1 MLFLNVYGNSS
12 ISSTFPS
19 KYMVFSYL
27 HANVIIIMGTTTI
40 IANIKGGLNKTH
52 AKFILKNGFL
62 WLENFFM
69 KAKIDYDKG
78 DSNWTIKLSIAIK
91 VTTILAFDH
100 LVKLHFLPKDTI
112 RSFSHCVFQ
121 PFATTTIVFVVIGV
135 CDEID
140 SKFELLVANGNN
152 PKDIQI
158 VSF

>member
-1 MLFLNVYGNSS
+1 
-12 ISSTFPS
+12 
-19 KYMVFSYL
+19 MVFSYL
-27 HANVIIIMGTTTI
+27 HANVIIIVGTTTI
-40 IANIKGGLNKTH
+40 IVNIKGGLNKTH
-52 AKFILKNGFL
+52 AEFIKKNGL
-62 WLENFFM
+62 LCLENFSM

-78 DSNWTIKLSIAIK
+78 DSNWRIELSIAIK
-91 VTTILAFDH
+91 VTTILAFDR

-112 RSFSHCVFQ
+112 CSFSHRVFQ

-140 SKFELLVANGNN
+140 SKFELLVADGKN